1 MYIHEQPQWPAFT
14 WKTEVIASLLASVR
28 HKQGKLTGRM
38 ISLGFSLQEE
48 AEFKTLTQDVLKT
61 SEIEGELL
69 NPDQV
74 RSSIARKLG
83 LDIGNSVPSDRH
95 VDGVVDMLLDATR
108 HYEQPLTPDRLFGWH
123 AALFPTGRSGMYS
136 ITVGNWRTSLTGPMQ
151 VVSGAMGREVVHFE
165 APAAEKLPEQMQ
177 AFLTWFN
184 QHLPLDPVLKAA
196 IAHVWFVTIHPF
208 DDGNG
213 RIARALTDLL
223 LARSDESTQ
232 RFYSMSSQIQKE
244 RKAYYQTLEQTQK
257 GTLDITDW
265 LKWFL
270 SCLERALLTAEETLN
285 TVLAKAQYWT
295 FFSGKSINDRQ
306 KLMLNKLLDGFE
318 GKLNTSKW
326 AKLTKVSTDTAL
338 RDIQNLES
346 QGILI
351 KEEGGGRSTHY
362 QLIDLRETR

>member
-1 MYIHEQPQWPAFT
+1 MYIYEQPQWSAFT